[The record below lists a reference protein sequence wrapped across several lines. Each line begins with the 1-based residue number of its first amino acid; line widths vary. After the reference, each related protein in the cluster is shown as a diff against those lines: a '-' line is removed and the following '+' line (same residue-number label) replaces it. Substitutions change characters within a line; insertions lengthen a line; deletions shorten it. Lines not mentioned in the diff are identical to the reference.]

1 MQTTLPAFSSRPTAL
16 RLGQQ
21 TFVAGAEPPSPFR
34 ANKSHLCTIA
44 LFGLTSRIRFESVC
58 PHCIRSVRSSAT
70 EGSVGLACGNENQ
83 TATAVMSSRPN
94 FNSLIR
100 GSLQNMVVQVFVLIH
115 PGESF
120 LALVP
125 YTACDPEFGF
135 AERNQEDDRLELFHL
150 HPACFD
156 PDGFRL
162 TFSSGERKRSNIFS
176 REPAQNINNP

>member
-1 MQTTLPAFSSRPTAL
+1 M
-16 RLGQQ
+16 
-21 TFVAGAEPPSPFR
+21 
-34 ANKSHLCTIA
+34 
-44 LFGLTSRIRFESVC
+44 
-58 PHCIRSVRSSAT
+58 
-70 EGSVGLACGNENQ
+70 
-83 TATAVMSSRPN
+83 
-94 FNSLIR
+94 
-100 GSLQNMVVQVFVLIH
+100 LIH

-135 AERNQEDDRLELFHL
+135 AERNQEDDRLELFYL

-176 REPAQNINNP
+176 REPAQNINNPSSTSNPAWTHNTVPTVPRPSSKSHGLGATRFRKRKQTWNRSVNTSIPYSPHHVDHPSIVPLAVQWWSVVCVYVSFVERPLLEPPSNRTSKINMRRIVML